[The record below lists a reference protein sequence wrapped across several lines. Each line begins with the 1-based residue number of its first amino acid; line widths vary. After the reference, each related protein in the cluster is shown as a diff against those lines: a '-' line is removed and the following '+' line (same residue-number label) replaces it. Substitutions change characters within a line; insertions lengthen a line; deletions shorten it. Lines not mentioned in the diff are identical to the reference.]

1 MGDKNQ
7 QQPELQIK
15 RIPFMERLKKDVT
28 HFHEKT
34 GMQYSTIG
42 MKAIGNGRFWQRLQD
57 GGDIGLSKADQIYF
71 WMETQGFNFNS

>member
-1 MGDKNQ
+1 MDNKNQ
-7 QQPELQIK
+7 QQHQLEMK
-15 RIPFMERLKKDVT
+15 RIPWAERLKKDVT

-42 MKAIGNGRFWQRLQD
+42 MKAIGNGRFWKRLQN

-71 WMETQGFNFNS
+71 WMETQGFIFNS